1 MNSYDFLKHLTV
13 YLEGSECENAAP
25 GFNISATGFYAIVCI
40 GDKQVPVVIT
50 AKHFAEKICLTR
62 FTLHSI
68 SDGEILT
75 LPLIMRANWILSDD
89 CDLAY
94 CKLSDIEENFK
105 KIYGKKLFYTKIS
118 KENLI
123 TENERKTLSVLSEII
138 SVGYSLGLY
147 STHNRYPLFFKGH
160 LSTAP
165 KDNLENTVGYADISA
180 NHGQSGSP
188 ILLNNSVPKLVG
200 IMSGAVCKGENPIV
214 TGCTYVDAHKILE
227 FKNEFS
233 ISIQ

>member
-147 STHNRYPLFFKGH
+147 STHNRYPLFFK
-160 LSTAP
+160 
-165 KDNLENTVGYADISA
+165 
-180 NHGQSGSP
+180 
-188 ILLNNSVPKLVG
+188 
-200 IMSGAVCKGENPIV
+200 
-214 TGCTYVDAHKILE
+214 
-227 FKNEFS
+227 
-233 ISIQ
+233 